1 MARDPNN
8 PPANNFLYKQAIVL
22 RTDLKMSTGKKVAQ
36 GCHAAVVAVE
46 LAQKY
51 HSKNYERW
59 RQEGQKKIV
68 LKVPGEK
75 DLLEL
80 YNEAKRMGLPCS
92 LIQDAGLT
100 QIPPGSKTAVA
111 IGPAPAKE
119 VDKLTKHL
127 KLL

>member
-1 MARDPNN
+1 MHVMTESSL
-8 PPANNFLYKQAIVL
+8 FKQAIIL

-51 HSKNYERW
+51 HTRYYERW
-59 RQEGQKKIV
+59 KQEGQKKIV
-68 LKVPGEK
+68 LKVGSEEE
-75 DLLEL
+75 LLEL
-80 YNEAKRMGLPCS
+80 YNEAKRVGLPCS

-100 QIPPGSKTAVA
+100 QIPAGSKTAVA
-111 IGPAPAKE
+111 IGPALSKE
-119 VDKLTKHL
+119 VDKLTNRL